1 MGDAEASLHHT
12 WQEERHAGHRGR
24 AALGARPPVRAVVL
38 FEAGS
43 AEPAT
48 GQGVGRELADLRPA
62 ARIRQ
67 RALVAALQTG
77 HLDSRAVSLVYK
89 RVETN

>member
-1 MGDAEASLHHT
+1 MGDTEASLHHT
-12 WQEERHAGHRGR
+12 WQRERHAEHRGR
-24 AALGARPPVRAVVL
+24 AALGARPLVRAVVL
-38 FEAGS
+38 FEAGR

-48 GQGVGRELADLRPA
+48 GQGVGREFADLRSA

-77 HLDSRAVSLVYK
+77 PVIK
-89 RVETN
+89 